1 MTLDIETLMLSNM
14 LVSVFVCFAFLIY
27 SLDQT
32 TYRGFRLWSLS
43 PLIMTLGFSA
53 IFLRGTIPLGVSIFV
68 VNCLFP
74 LVAVIRL
81 DAIKRFLV
89 GKRLNKIAYTLPI
102 LVGFAAMIFYFA
114 DDRIEIRIFI
124 VSSALFILSVSISWY
139 LVRYSPPE
147 NRLLYY
153 SASTFIAVRGVTL
166 LIWAILWQVND
177 QEHILDGG
185 TWASIHFEFGL
196 ISEIGQNLI
205 FLMMNSKRAEM
216 DFIRSRSKLNSTVL
230 DLTAALSEVKRLQG
244 ILPICSYC
252 KKIRDDHGAWQGIE
266 GYVRE
271 RSDVQFSHGICPECA
286 KKHYPDMD
294 LYSEDQ

>member
-1 MTLDIETLMLSNM
+1 MTIDIKTLMLSNM
-14 LVSVFVCFAFLIY
+14 LVSVFFCIAFFIY

-32 TYRGFRLWSLS
+32 TYRGFRLWTLS
-43 PLIMTLGFSA
+43 PLIMALGFVS
-53 IFLRGTIPLGVSIFV
+53 IFLRGSIPLGVSIFA
-68 VNCLFP
+68 VNGLFP

-89 GKRLNKIAYTLPI
+89 GKPLAKLAYTLPI
-102 LVGFAAMIFYFA
+102 FVVIAAMIFYFV
-114 DDRIEIRIFI
+114 DDRIEIRAFI
-124 VSSALFILSVSISWY
+124 LSSTLFILSVSISWN
-139 LVRYSPPE
+139 LVRNSPLE

-153 SASTFIAVRGVTL
+153 SAGIFIATRGLTI
-166 LIWAILWQVND
+166 LIWAILWQIND
-177 QEHILDGG
+177 QEHIFD
-185 TWASIHFEFGL
+185 TSIWSSIHFEFGL

-205 FLMMNSKRAEM
+205 FLMMNSKRAEK
-216 DFIRSRSKLNSTVL
+216 DFIESRSKLNSTVL
-230 DLTAALSEVKRLQG
+230 DLRAALSEVKKLQG

-271 RSDVQFSHGICPECA
+271 RSDAEFSHGICPECA

-294 LYSEDQ
+294 LYGEGE